1 MIDVIDAWLRLAA
14 SRLHDQAAALT
25 ALDQAIGDG
34 DHGTNMDRGFAA
46 IVASLDVARPEGDG
60 EVAVG
65 AARLRAA
72 GRTLIST
79 VGGAAGPL
87 YGTAFVRASGAIA
100 ALPADAGGRDALVS
114 GLDAAIV
121 GVQSLGK
128 GVAGEKTMLDALLPA
143 AAAGRQA
150 SESGGDAVAVTRSM
164 ADAAEAGAAATIPM
178 LATKGRASYLGERSI
193 GHQDPGATSAALLL
207 RARADVVGSDCTG
220 WRGPWPGPGRRDR
233 CSSAGPGLRV
243 SGSVARSSSSQP
255 ATGARTWAW
264 PAAGRPLIRRP
275 RRIGSVRPSRRLPTT

>member
-14 SRLHDQAAALT
+14 SRLHDQAATLT

-46 IVASLDVARPEGDG
+46 IVASLDEARPDGDG
-60 EVAVG
+60 ELGVG
-65 AARLRAA
+65 ASRLRTA

-87 YGTAFVRASGAIA
+87 YGTALMRAGGAIA
-100 ALPADAGGRDALVS
+100 ALPGDSSGRDALLA
-114 GLDAAIV
+114 GLDAAIG

-143 AAAGRQA
+143 VVAGRAA
-150 SESGGDAVAVTRSM
+150 SETGGDAGAVTRSM
-164 ADAAEAGAAATIPM
+164 ADASEAGAAATIPM

-193 GHQDPGATSAALLL
+193 GHQDPGATSSALLL
-207 RARADVVGSDCTG
+207 RALADVVAED
-220 WRGPWPGPGRRDR
+220 
-233 CSSAGPGLRV
+233 
-243 SGSVARSSSSQP
+243 
-255 ATGARTWAW
+255 
-264 PAAGRPLIRRP
+264 
-275 RRIGSVRPSRRLPTT
+275 